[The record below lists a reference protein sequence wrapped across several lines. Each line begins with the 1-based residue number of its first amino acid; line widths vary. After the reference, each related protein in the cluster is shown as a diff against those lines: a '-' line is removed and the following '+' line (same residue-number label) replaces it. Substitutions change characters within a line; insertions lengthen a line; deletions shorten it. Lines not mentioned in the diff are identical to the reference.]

1 MTRRLATRAGQG
13 QAGTVAELHF
23 FFGTLCHLPLL
34 ERVLGRPVEAHAA
47 HLPGHEARV
56 ALDARG
62 EELSFPMLVPGR
74 AGVPGLVAEIA
85 PAEVPRLD
93 FYEAGY
99 HAGPVE
105 VALAEGGRVTAR
117 SYLEGAAHWQPG
129 SAWDLDVW
137 RERWGETVT
146 EAVAEYM
153 ALRGVLPLEAAIR
166 RYPLILVRAASRLR
180 ARAPRPATLRRVPQ
194 PGDVEIEALERPY
207 TKFFAVEDYT
217 LRHRTFGGAMSAPL
231 ERAAFV
237 SGDATVVLPYDPV
250 RDRVLLVEQ
259 FRTGPLARGDANP
272 WCLEPIAGRVD
283 AGETPETAARR
294 EAQEEAGL
302 TLSRLIAA
310 PRFYPS
316 VGAKSEYLFTYL
328 GLADLPDGSARIGG
342 IEAEGED
349 IRSHLISFDGLMSL
363 IETGEAEN
371 APLVVLALWLARLRP
386 GLRAEAEGAPGTGE
400 ATSDGA

>member
-1 MTRRLATRAGQG
+1 MSD
-13 QAGTVAELHF
+13 LHF

-34 ERVLGRPVEAHAA
+34 ERVLGRPVEARAA

-56 ALDARG
+56 ALDAHG
-62 EELSFPMLVPGR
+62 EELSFPMLVPGG
-74 AGVPGLVAEIA
+74 AGVSGLVAEVA

-99 HAGPVE
+99 AAGPVE
-105 VALAEGGRVTAR
+105 VSLDGGGQVTAR
-117 SYLEGAAHWQPG
+117 SYLAGAAHWQPG
-129 SAWDLDVW
+129 APWDFEAW
-137 RERWGETVT
+137 RARWGETVT
-146 EAVAEYM
+146 EAAEEFL
-153 ALRGVLPLEAAIR
+153 ALRGVLSLEAAVH

-180 ARAPRPATLRRVPQ
+180 AQAPRPATLRRVPQ
-194 PGDVEIEALERPY
+194 PGDIEIEALERPY
-207 TKFFAVEDYT
+207 AKFFAVEDYT
-217 LRHRTFGGAMSAPL
+217 LRHRTFTGKMSPPL
-231 ERAAFV
+231 DRAAFV

-283 AGETPETAARR
+283 AGETPESTARR

-316 VGAKSEYLFTYL
+316 VGAKSEYLFTFL
-328 GLADLPDGSARIGG
+328 ALADLPDGSARLGG
-342 IEAEGED
+342 LEEEGED
-349 IRSHLISFDGLMSL
+349 IRSHLVSFDGLMSL

-371 APLVVLALWLARLRP
+371 APLIVLALWLARLRP
-386 GLRAEAEGAPGTGE
+386 GLRAEAGVASGTG
-400 ATSDGA
+400 AGASDGA